1 MLNAIWVG
9 LIVLAVFCG
18 ALGNSMNAVSTAS
31 IDAAKGAV
39 ELAIGLVGV
48 MAFWI
53 GLMRVLEHAGMLN
66 LIARMLRPI
75 MKRLFPEVPETHP
88 AMSMM
93 ILNMAANMLGLANAA
108 TPFGIKAIME
118 LNKLN
123 AKPGTATNAMALFLA
138 INTSSLALLPT
149 GVIAM
154 RASLGSTQPAS
165 IIITTLIATACSTII
180 AILSAKLLCRSPF
193 FAANAGT
200 LVTDTEQTEKESI
213 DNHLEEKQ
221 GGTPMEQRIALGL
234 GLLLLVALIY
244 AGTQRYQE
252 AAQAISIFTLL
263 RELLSQWLLPLL
275 IVGIVL
281 IGLYRGVKIYDAVVE
296 GGKEGFE
303 VALRIIPFL
312 VAILVAIGML
322 RASGAIDLMVE
333 NLRPLTAMIGMPAET
348 LPMAILRPL
357 SGSGAYG
364 VAAEIMQTYGAD
376 SLIGNI
382 VSTMQ
387 GSTETTFY
395 VLAVYFGAAQVKH
408 VRHTLAAC
416 LIADLTGVLA
426 AVWACRLFF
435 AA

>member
-1 MLNAIWVG
+1 
-9 LIVLAVFCG
+9 
-18 ALGNSMNAVSTAS
+18 
-31 IDAAKGAV
+31 
-39 ELAIGLVGV
+39 
-48 MAFWI
+48 
-53 GLMRVLEHAGMLN
+53 MRVLEHAGMLS
-66 LIARMLRPI
+66 LIARLLKPI
-75 MKRLFPEVPETHP
+75 MKRLFPDVPETHP

-123 AKPGTATNAMALFLA
+123 PRPGTATNAMALFLA

-149 GVIAM
+149 GVIAL

-165 IIITTLIATACSTII
+165 IIITTIVATACSTVI
-180 AILSAKLLCRSPF
+180 AILSAKLLCRSSF
-193 FAANAGT
+193 FAAGEATVSITPEKPESDT
-200 LVTDTEQTEKESI
+200 LEE
-213 DNHLEEKQ
+213 HLEEKQ
-221 GGTPMEQRIALGL
+221 GGSPTEKRLALGLSLLLLIALG
-234 GLLLLVALIY
+234 Y
-244 AGTQRYQE
+244 AGIQQYQ
-252 AAQAISIFTLL
+252 AAGADASIFSLL

-296 GGKEGFE
+296 GGKEGFD

-322 RASGAIDLMVE
+322 RASGAIDLMVD
-333 NLRPLTAMIGMPAET
+333 NLRPLTALIGMPAET
-348 LPMAILRPL
+348 LPMALLRPL

-416 LIADLTGVLA
+416 LIADLTGIIA
-426 AVWACRLFF
+426 AVWACQVFIGS
-435 AA
+435 

>member
-1 MLNAIWVG
+1 MLNGIWVA
-9 LIVLAVFCG
+9 LIVLAIFCG
-18 ALGNSMNAVSTAS
+18 ALSNSLNAVSTAS
-31 IDAAKGAV
+31 IEAAKGAV

-53 GLMRVLEHAGMLN
+53 GLMRVLEHAGMLS
-66 LIARMLRPI
+66 LIARLLKPI
-75 MKRLFPEVPETHP
+75 MKRLFPDVPETHP

-123 AKPGTATNAMALFLA
+123 PRPGTATNAMALFLA

-149 GVIAM
+149 GVIAL

-165 IIITTLIATACSTII
+165 IIITTIVATACSTVI
-180 AILSAKLLCRSPF
+180 AILSAKLLCRSSF
-193 FAANAGT
+193 FAAGEATVSITPEKSESDT
-200 LVTDTEQTEKESI
+200 LEE
-213 DNHLEEKQ
+213 HLEEKQ
-221 GGTPMEQRIALGL
+221 GGSPTEKRLALGL
-234 GLLLLVALIY
+234 SLLLLIALAY
-244 AGTQRYQE
+244 AGFQQYQ
-252 AAQAISIFTLL
+252 AAGTDASIFSLL

-296 GGKEGFE
+296 GGKEGFD

-322 RASGAIDLMVE
+322 RASGAIDLMVD
-333 NLRPLTAMIGMPAET
+333 NLRPLTTLIGMPAET
-348 LPMAILRPL
+348 LPMALLRPL

-395 VLAVYFGAAQVKH
+395 VLAVYFGAIGISR
-408 VRHTLAAC
+408 VRHALGCA
-416 LIADLTGVLA
+416 LLADLAGMLTAIGVCY
-426 AVWACRLFF
+426 WFF
-435 AA
+435 G